1 MLGLSVVAV
10 GCLTAVT
17 SVGFSRVQERTQ
29 SLIETSQALR
39 RHLETDMMHDAIRGD
54 ALAARLA
61 KDKDELATAQADLKD
76 HIETIDSRVAA
87 NAKVD
92 VPGLAEQMN
101 EVMPTLDAYKQSA
114 QRQIA
119 LRLEGKEITEE
130 EISQFNKA
138 FANLEDALEAVS
150 DTIENAATKAVAT
163 QDEQLAA
170 SSLVLWTTAGLSAL
184 LLTGLSFWIIRSVT
198 KPIGECV
205 TAFARLAAGDL
216 SRRIN
221 VTSKDE
227 IGELAR
233 SADKMAEAMCS
244 MVNEVRIAAE
254 AVAASASQ
262 ISASGDQVERSAQEQ
277 SQGMV
282 SLSSTISEVSNAAD
296 QVAQQCEMASMQARQ
311 AGETA
316 EQGGKTVG
324 EAISGMQGIE
334 ISVKSGAQTIRELG
348 KRSEEIGQIINV
360 IDDIAAQT
368 NLLALNAAIEAA
380 RAGEHGRGFA
390 VVADEVRKLADRTTK
405 ATEQITE
412 SINAIRTDTERAV
425 NQMNDGTQKVAEGVA
440 RATQA
445 GGGLEAILTASGKVR
460 SMIETIASAA
470 EEQRRSSTHVAEL
483 IGQITDRSRESTAA
497 VTESV
502 AASSH
507 LATKAEGL
515 RSLVAKFKVK

>member
-1 MLGLSVVAV
+1 GAAAM
-10 GCLTAVT
+10 
-17 SVGFSRVQERTQ
+17 GFRKVQERTQ
-29 SLIETSQALR
+29 QLITTNDALK
-39 RHLETDMMHDAIRGD
+39 RHQETDMMHDAIRCD
-54 ALAARLA
+54 VFAARLGKTKEDFA
-61 KDKDELATAQADLKD
+61 RAQEELAD
-76 HIETIDSRVAA
+76 HVKTIEENLAA

-92 VPGLAEQMN
+92 IPGLADQMDEVGPKLEAYVKAAKEQ
-101 EVMPTLDAYKQSA
+101 VDARAS
-114 QRQIA
+114 
-119 LRLEGKEITEE
+119 GKELTQAECESFAVVFTDLEE
-130 EISQFNKA
+130 KLA
-138 FANLEDALEAVS
+138 AVS
-150 DTIENAATKAVAT
+150 ETIDGAAVAAGAQQGT
-163 QDEQLAA
+163 ELSHA
-170 SSLVLWTTAGLSAL
+170 SMFLWATAGISSIL
-184 LLTGLSFWIIRSVT
+184 LAGLSFWIIRSVT
-198 KPIGECV
+198 KPISLFAA
-205 TAFARLAAGDL
+205 AFAKLASGDL
-216 SRRIN
+216 SQRIN
-221 VTSKDE
+221 IQTKDE
-227 IGELAR
+227 LGLLGA
-233 SADKMAEAMCS
+233 SADKMADAMCS

-254 AVAASASQ
+254 AVAASASE

-282 SLSSTISEVSNAAD
+282 SLGSTISEVSNAAD
-296 QVAQQCEMASMQARQ
+296 QVAQQCEMASLQARQ

-316 EQGGKTVG
+316 EQGGKTIG

-334 ISVKSGAQTIRELG
+334 VSVKSGAQTIRELG

>member
-1 MLGLSVVAV
+1 
-10 GCLTAVT
+10 
-17 SVGFSRVQERTQ
+17 
-29 SLIETSQALR
+29 
-39 RHLETDMMHDAIRGD
+39 
-54 ALAARLA
+54 
-61 KDKDELATAQADLKD
+61 
-76 HIETIDSRVAA
+76 
-87 NAKVD
+87 
-92 VPGLAEQMN
+92 
-101 EVMPTLDAYKQSA
+101 
-114 QRQIA
+114 
-119 LRLEGKEITEE
+119 
-130 EISQFNKA
+130 
-138 FANLEDALEAVS
+138 
-150 DTIENAATKAVAT
+150 
-163 QDEQLAA
+163 
-170 SSLVLWTTAGLSAL
+170 
-184 LLTGLSFWIIRSVT
+184 
-198 KPIGECV
+198 
-205 TAFARLAAGDL
+205 
-216 SRRIN
+216 
-221 VTSKDE
+221 
-227 IGELAR
+227 
-233 SADKMAEAMCS
+233 
-244 MVNEVRIAAE
+244 
-254 AVAASASQ
+254 
-262 ISASGDQVERSAQEQ
+262 
-277 SQGMV
+277 MV